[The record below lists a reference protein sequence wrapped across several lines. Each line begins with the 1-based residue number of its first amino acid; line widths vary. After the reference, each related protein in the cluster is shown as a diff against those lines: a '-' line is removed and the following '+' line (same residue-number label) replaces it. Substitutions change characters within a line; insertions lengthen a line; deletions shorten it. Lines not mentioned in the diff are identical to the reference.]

1 MSTEPVP
8 PPPLVM
14 LGAPDAAV
22 CEDDSC
28 LLPGA
33 GLGGGQGDLEDG
45 EATQVDPAPVRAAD
59 DPQQD

>member
-1 MSTEPVP
+1 MSTEPST
-8 PPPLVM
+8 PPLVM

-33 GLGGGQGDLEDG
+33 ALVGGQGDLEDG
-45 EATQVDPAPVRAAD
+45 EATQVDPAPVGAAD
-59 DPQQD
+59 DSQQD